1 MNALCQA
8 CGSLLFPV
16 AQLGFLAAESE
27 SKIRM
32 QGGYQA
38 VLLGLTPAR
47 DQRDQELAEGAVE
60 LPHSHTALV
69 NLLGGLCWCFT
80 VVLE

>member
-8 CGSLLFPV
+8 CSSVLFPV
-16 AQLGFLAAESE
+16 ARLGFLAAESE
-27 SKIRM
+27 SEIRI
-32 QGGYQA
+32 QGTYQA
-38 VLLGLTPAR
+38 ILLGLTPAR
-47 DQRDQELAEGAVE
+47 DQRDQELEEGAVG